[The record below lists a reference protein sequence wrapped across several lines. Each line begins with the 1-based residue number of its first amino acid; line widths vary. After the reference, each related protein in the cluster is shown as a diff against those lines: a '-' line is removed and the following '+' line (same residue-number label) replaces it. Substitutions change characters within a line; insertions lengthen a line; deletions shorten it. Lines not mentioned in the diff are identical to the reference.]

1 MADREFS
8 WQKENPASDPSA
20 LAKIKAD
27 IDARNPTKP
36 GQFTGKPVPLNQK
49 EYQKPLSRV
58 ERLKER
64 LEEENTTDVEDIM
77 MTIMDFFNDT
87 VTPVP
92 DVGSFYTFI
101 YQPKTPKIQYDQQPL
116 IACTDIF
123 RWGFRG
129 INFHWQSPRNYT
141 WGEVVGQLYAVRSQ
155 ELDDL
160 LSLQYGKFLINR

>member
-1 MADREFS
+1 MPEIQQNLAIY
-8 WQKENPASDPSA
+8 WQTCS
-20 LAKIKAD
+20 IKS
-27 IDARNPTKP
+27 
-36 GQFTGKPVPLNQK
+36 K

-77 MTIMDFFNDT
+77 MTIMDIFNDT

-92 DVGSFYTFI
+92 DVGNFYTFI

-141 WGEVVGQLYAVRSQ
+141 WGEVVEVVCSSISGVR
-155 ELDDL
+155 
-160 LSLQYGKFLINR
+160 